1 MRNLAITNTPEEYRD
16 IMVFKNEE
24 HSLRGNIE
32 QVKAEIL
39 LLEEKLNKM
48 ESKLTTISE
57 EEGELVERINSRIRN

>member
-16 IMVFKNEE
+16 IMVFKNEG
-24 HSLRGNIE
+24 HNLKGNIE

-39 LLEEKLNKM
+39 LLEERLNKM
-48 ESKLTTISE
+48 ESKLASISE